1 MIRLF
6 SKIPDALV
14 RVIVVIAL
22 LCSIVLLIRLVLPR
36 NLTDTAVHVQS
47 TMDREMQKPVMYAG
61 QGACTGCHEESA
73 KKASGYHKNLSCET
87 CHGMARQHVDSPL
100 EIKPVIP
107 SRREFCYGC
116 HRYDR
121 ARATGFP
128 QINPAVHNPLKECIS
143 CHDPHDPKPPTVPQ
157 ECAAC
162 HGEIARSKAISPHVQ
177 LECTTCHTVP
187 AEHKISP
194 RAARA
199 EVPTEREFCG
209 RCHAKGASPK
219 DPPKVDLATHGEKY
233 LCWQC
238 HYPHLPELD

>member
-6 SKIPDALV
+6 SRIPDALV
-14 RVIVVIAL
+14 RVLVVF
-22 LCSIVLLIRLVLPR
+22 VLLFAVLLVVRLLLPR
-36 NLTDTAVHVQS
+36 TLTDTAIHVQS
-47 TMDREMQKPVMYAG
+47 TMDREMAKPVMYAG
-61 QGACTGCHEESA
+61 QSSCKDCHEEYA

-87 CHGMARQHVDSPL
+87 CHGSARQHAEAPT
-100 EIKPVIP
+100 ETKPVIP
-107 SRREFCYGC
+107 GRREFCYGC
-116 HRYDR
+116 HRYDP
-121 ARATGFP
+121 ARPTGFP
-128 QINPAVHNPLKECIS
+128 QINPAAHNPLKECIS
-143 CHDPHDPKPPTVPQ
+143 CHDPHDPKPPSIPQ

-187 AEHKISP
+187 PGHKISP
-194 RAARA
+194 RAVRA

-209 RCHAKGASPK
+209 RCHAKEALPK
-219 DPPKVDLATHGEKY
+219 DPPKIDLATHGEKY